1 MAAKLIIKDIQQAEG
16 VLAEMS
22 AIGRKLSLI
31 EGAMNEEIDDAKAR
45 AQQEGASLI
54 VRYNELEKAV
64 KAFGPLNKS
73 RLFSEKRSL
82 ELAFGTISFRQ
93 STRITLQNRVTEEMV
108 LQALRELGL
117 SEGIRTKEEL
127 DRTAMAD
134 WPDSKLETVGM
145 KRRTVDTISVDVKS
159 EALAV

>member
-1 MAAKLIIKDIQQAEG
+1 MSEKLIIKDMPQAEG
-16 VLAEMS
+16 ALAEMS
-22 AIGRKLSLI
+22 AISRKLSLI
-31 EGAMNEEIDDAKAR
+31 EGAMNEVIDSAKAR
-45 AQQEGASLI
+45 AQQESASLI
-54 VRYNELEKAV
+54 ARYNELEKAV
-64 KAFGPLNKS
+64 KAFGTLNKS
-73 RLFSEKRSL
+73 RLFAEKRTL

-93 STRITLQNRVTEEMV
+93 STRITLQNRVTEEMA

-117 SEGIRTKEEL
+117 SEGIRVKEEL
-127 DRTAMAD
+127 DRAAMSD

>member
-1 MAAKLIIKDIQQAEG
+1 MADKLIIKDVQQAEG

-22 AIGRKLSLI
+22 AIGRKLLLI
-31 EGAMNEEIDDAKAR
+31 EGAMNEEIDNAKAR

-54 VRYNELEKAV
+54 ARYNELEKAV
-64 KAFGPLNKS
+64 KAFGTLNKS
-73 RLFSEKRSL
+73 RLFAVKRSL

-93 STRITLQNRVTEEMV
+93 STRITLQNRVTEEMA

-117 SEGIRTKEEL
+117 SEGIRVKEEL

-145 KRRTVDTISVDVKS
+145 KRRTVDTVSVDVKS

>member
-1 MAAKLIIKDIQQAEG
+1 MAEKIVIKDIQQAEG

-45 AQQEGASLI
+45 AQQEGAALI
-54 VRYNELEKAV
+54 ARYNDLEKAV
-64 KAFGPLNKS
+64 KSFGTLNKS
-73 RLFSEKRSL
+73 RLFAEKRTL

-93 STRITLQNRVTEEMV
+93 STRITLQHRVTEEMA

-127 DRTAMAD
+127 DRTAMSD

>member
-1 MAAKLIIKDIQQAEG
+1 MADKLIIKDVQQAEG

-22 AIGRKLSLI
+22 AIGRKLLLI
-31 EGAMNEEIDDAKAR
+31 EGAMNEEIDNAKAR

-64 KAFGPLNKS
+64 KAFGTLNKS

-93 STRITLQNRVTEEMV
+93 STRITFQNRVTEEMA

-117 SEGIRTKEEL
+117 SEGIRVKEEL

>member
-1 MAAKLIIKDIQQAEG
+1 MADKLIIKDVQQAEG

-22 AIGRKLSLI
+22 AIGRKLLLI
-31 EGAMNEEIDDAKAR
+31 EGAMNEEIDNAKAR

-64 KAFGPLNKS
+64 KAFGTLNKS

-93 STRITLQNRVTEEMV
+93 STRITLQNRVTEEMA
-108 LQALRELGL
+108 LQVLRELGL
-117 SEGIRTKEEL
+117 SEGIRVKEEL

>member
-1 MAAKLIIKDIQQAEG
+1 MADKLIIKDVQQAEG

-22 AIGRKLSLI
+22 AVERKLLLI
-31 EGAMNEEIDDAKAR
+31 EGAMNEEIDNAKAR

-64 KAFGPLNKS
+64 KAFGTLNKS

-93 STRITLQNRVTEEMV
+93 STRITLQRRVTEEMA
-108 LQALRELGL
+108 LQALRNSDCPRASASRRNWIGRRW
-117 SEGIRTKEEL
+117 RTG
-127 DRTAMAD
+127 RTRS
-134 WPDSKLETVGM
+134 W
-145 KRRTVDTISVDVKS
+145 RRS
-159 EALAV
+159 A

>member
-1 MAAKLIIKDIQQAEG
+1 MTDKLIIKDVQQAEG

-22 AIGRKLSLI
+22 AIGRKLLLI
-31 EGAMNEEIDDAKAR
+31 EGAMNEEIDNAKAR

-64 KAFGPLNKS
+64 KAFGTLNKS

-93 STRITLQNRVTEEMV
+93 STRITLQHRVTEEMA

-117 SEGIRTKEEL
+117 SEGIRVKEEL

>member
-64 KAFGPLNKS
+64 KAFGTLNKS

-117 SEGIRTKEEL
+117 SEGIRTKEEM

>member
-64 KAFGPLNKS
+64 KAFGTLNKS

>member
-22 AIGRKLSLI
+22 AVERKLLLI
-31 EGAMNEEIDDAKAR
+31 EGAMNEEIDNAKAR

-64 KAFGPLNKS
+64 KAFGTLNKS

-93 STRITLQNRVTEEMV
+93 STRITLQHRVTEEMA

-159 EALAV
+159 EALAG

>member
-22 AIGRKLSLI
+22 AVERKLLLI
-31 EGAMNEEIDDAKAR
+31 EGAMNEEIDNAKAR

-54 VRYNELEKAV
+54 VRYNELEKAA
-64 KAFGPLNKS
+64 KAFGTLNKS

-93 STRITLQNRVTEEMV
+93 STRITLQHRVTEEMA

-117 SEGIRTKEEL
+117 SEGIRVKEEL

-159 EALAV
+159 EALAG

>member
-1 MAAKLIIKDIQQAEG
+1 MADKLIIKDVQQAEG

-22 AIGRKLSLI
+22 AIGRKLLLI
-31 EGAMNEEIDDAKAR
+31 EGAMNEEIDNAKAR

-54 VRYNELEKAV
+54 IRYNELEKAV
-64 KAFGPLNKS
+64 KAFGTLNKS

-93 STRITLQNRVTEEMV
+93 STRITLQNRVTEEMA

-117 SEGIRTKEEL
+117 SAGIRVKEEL
-127 DRTAMAD
+127 DRTAMSD

>member
-1 MAAKLIIKDIQQAEG
+1 MAEKLIIKDLQQAEG

-31 EGAMNEEIDDAKAR
+31 EGAMNEEIDGVKAR
-45 AQQEGASLI
+45 AQQEGAPLI
-54 VRYNELEKAV
+54 TRYGELEKAV
-64 KAFGPLNKS
+64 KSFGTLNKS
-73 RLFSEKRSL
+73 RLFAEKRSL

-93 STRITLQNRVTEEMV
+93 STRIALQHRVTEEMA

-134 WPDSKLETVGM
+134 WPDSKLETVGL
-145 KRRTVDTISVDVKS
+145 KRRTTDTISVDVKS
-159 EALAV
+159 EVLAG

>member
-64 KAFGPLNKS
+64 KAFGTLNKS

-93 STRITLQNRVTEEMV
+93 STRIMLQNRVTEEMA
-108 LQALRELGL
+108 LQVLRELGL
-117 SEGIRTKEEL
+117 SEGIRVKEEL

>member
-1 MAAKLIIKDIQQAEG
+1 
-16 VLAEMS
+16 MS
-22 AIGRKLSLI
+22 AISRKLLLI
-31 EGAMNEEIDDAKAR
+31 EGAMNEEIDSAKAR
-45 AQQEGASLI
+45 AQQESASLI
-54 VRYNELEKAV
+54 ARYNELEKAV
-64 KAFGPLNKS
+64 KAFGTLNKS

-93 STRITLQNRVTEEMV
+93 STRITLQHRVTEEMA

-117 SEGIRTKEEL
+117 SEGIRVKEEL
-127 DRTAMAD
+127 DRTAMSD

-145 KRRTVDTISVDVKS
+145 KRRTVGTISVDVKS

>member
-1 MAAKLIIKDIQQAEG
+1 MADKLIIKDVQQAEG

-22 AIGRKLSLI
+22 AVERKLLLI
-31 EGAMNEEIDDAKAR
+31 EGAMNEEIDNAKAR

-64 KAFGPLNKS
+64 KAFGTLNKS

-93 STRITLQNRVTEEMV
+93 STRITLQRRVTEEMA

-117 SEGIRTKEEL
+117 SEGIRIKEEL

-159 EALAV
+159 EALAG

>member
-64 KAFGPLNKS
+64 KAFGTLNKS
-73 RLFSEKRSL
+73 RLFSEKR
-82 ELAFGTISFRQ
+82 
-93 STRITLQNRVTEEMV
+93 
-108 LQALRELGL
+108 
-117 SEGIRTKEEL
+117 
-127 DRTAMAD
+127 
-134 WPDSKLETVGM
+134 
-145 KRRTVDTISVDVKS
+145 RR
-159 EALAV
+159 

>member
-1 MAAKLIIKDIQQAEG
+1 MAEKIVIKDIQQAEG

-45 AQQEGASLI
+45 AQQEGAALI
-54 VRYNELEKAV
+54 ARYNDLEKAV
-64 KAFGPLNKS
+64 KSFGTLNKS
-73 RLFSEKRSL
+73 RLFAEKRTL
-82 ELAFGTISFRQ
+82 ELTFGTISFRQ
-93 STRITLQNRVTEEMV
+93 STRITLQHRVTEEMA

-127 DRTAMAD
+127 DRTAMSD

>member
-1 MAAKLIIKDIQQAEG
+1 MADKLIIKDVQQAEG

-22 AIGRKLSLI
+22 AIGRKLLLI
-31 EGAMNEEIDDAKAR
+31 EGAMNEEIDNAKAR

-54 VRYNELEKAV
+54 IRYNELEKAV
-64 KAFGPLNKS
+64 KAFGTLNKS

-93 STRITLQNRVTEEMV
+93 STRITLQNRVTEEMA

-117 SEGIRTKEEL
+117 SEGIRVKEEL

>member
-1 MAAKLIIKDIQQAEG
+1 MAAKLIIKDIQQAEA

-64 KAFGPLNKS
+64 KAFGTLNKS

-117 SEGIRTKEEL
+117 SEGIRTMEEL

>member
-22 AIGRKLSLI
+22 AIGRKLLLI
-31 EGAMNEEIDDAKAR
+31 EGAMNEEIDNAKAR

-64 KAFGPLNKS
+64 KAFGTLNKS

-93 STRITLQNRVTEEMV
+93 STRITLQHRVTEEMA

-117 SEGIRTKEEL
+117 SEGIRVKEEL
-127 DRTAMAD
+127 DRTAMSD

>member
-1 MAAKLIIKDIQQAEG
+1 MADKLIIKDVQQAEG

-64 KAFGPLNKS
+64 KAFGTLNKS

-93 STRITLQNRVTEEMV
+93 STRITLQHRVTEEMA

-117 SEGIRTKEEL
+117 SEGIRVKEEL

>member
-1 MAAKLIIKDIQQAEG
+1 MADKLIIKDVQQAEG

-54 VRYNELEKAV
+54 ARYNELEKAV
-64 KAFGPLNKS
+64 KAFGTLNKS
-73 RLFSEKRSL
+73 RLFFEKRSL

-93 STRITLQNRVTEEMV
+93 STRITLQNRVTEEMA

-117 SEGIRTKEEL
+117 SEGIRVKEEL
-127 DRTAMAD
+127 DRTAMSD